1 MDIAKKIFN
10 DQNNTSDLIDLFSK
24 RYKIDE
30 NSETFQWLCLN
41 KINDYF
47 VFLRICE
54 LANRCCVI
62 KNERGFDIRIDAEHN
77 KVLVNDIRNYLL
89 PRKLQDRVD
98 NTNYE
103 FLL

>member
-1 MDIAKKIFN
+1 M
-10 DQNNTSDLIDLFSK
+10 QNTILEPYCVLHLFL
-24 RYKIDE
+24 Y
-30 NSETFQWLCLN
+30 
-41 KINDYF
+41 
-47 VFLRICE
+47 
-54 LANRCCVI
+54 
-62 KNERGFDIRIDAEHN
+62 ERGFDIRIDAEHN